1 MSLPDPN
8 FQSTTCFAALFHRA
22 TICVIMEDQIRLLMR
37 MMHFQRS
44 VSFKTDTICQ
54 GVKKKARRTR
64 TLIRQSAPLQVRCVY
79 YCSRTFFLYTLYI
92 SYFVIP
98 TVFFKLACNRHTK
111 SSTTCMISAK
121 FYCQVVL
128 NFWFIG
134 CGPLP
139 VVKDGE
145 WECPGDVSSLS
156 VPVYESCQIVCK
168 GDSAQTRALV
178 KVRCTE
184 KLEWDRALPSN
195 ACSVEKSSGTLNRAL
210 SDCAIF

>member
-1 MSLPDPN
+1 MFYSFVSSGNYLCHYGGAKTFIDEVGAFSDP
-8 FQSTTCFAALFHRA
+8 CFNQNKNRLSRREEENRTYPYFGSSVGAPPGALR
-22 TICVIMEDQIRLLMR
+22 ILL
-37 MMHFQRS
+37 FAY
-44 VSFKTDTICQ
+44 V
-54 GVKKKARRTR
+54 
-64 TLIRQSAPLQVRCVY
+64 
-79 YCSRTFFLYTLYI
+79 FLYTLYI

-121 FYCQVVL
+121 LYCQVVL

-156 VPVYESCQIVCK
+156 VPVYESCHIVCK

-184 KLEWDRALPSN
+184 KLEWDRVLTSN